1 MKVRQY
7 SLPVLQNLL
16 KRDPSAYKEEFEAIW
31 RQYLAALEAFRLG
44 GASQKKTRGDD
55 ERRLGDLATFVAHCG
70 VHYPLASK
78 RFAADLVALLK
89 DRCSTLQPDLRLRL
103 AQAAALARSKAM
115 LDPLILADLCF
126 ELIRRVRDKPLRSF
140 LSDHVVRECKK
151 AASGTLGRNLRRVV
165 FKAAEDASEAN
176 SAASA
181 RVAVDVLVRLY
192 ACGSWTDAATVNCL
206 GRCAADERARVGL
219 GAVYFFLGVDRAPI
233 LDSES
238 DEDANEGDGA
248 RSLKEA
254 LRNVDE
260 HRHSK
265 KTKAKARKTAK
276 AKKAVKKASQKK
288 NERHEAQPKFPAM
301 QLLDDPHRL
310 CDALLARARRQVD
323 AFEQRVA
330 RLDLCSRVANIH
342 RLQLV
347 AFYSYMRRYLKPS
360 QEQAPRLLALFAQAC
375 HEHVPPDELVP
386 VIRHVADAF
395 VSDRNASEAMA
406 LGINAL
412 REVAGR
418 CPSVLDEPEMLGL
431 VRDLAAYT
439 KHRDKSVVVAA
450 RGWINV
456 VREHHPQL
464 LQKKDR
470 GRDKA
475 RSKAVPTAFGAETS
489 TSQIPGEDL
498 LRLYERGQLPE
509 EFEDVAQAC
518 DDLDGEE
525 GGWVDVNEEED
536 DDDGGAD
543 GADGDD
549 EDQWEDVASDSDAGD
564 SKEEGWVDMEQDD
577 DEEEGSG
584 DGSDEPME
592 EEEVEPAA
600 AQVLSGEDF
609 ARIKLLRARAD
620 ELKGGAANRGLLS
633 GADIVPEAT
642 KRRTTVEERKAR
654 IVLDRDK
661 FQVGGHAGGKTNSEK
676 RRTKNYL
683 MVQKKKSHING
694 LKKRRRAG
702 AQPGRDQLKRDKR
715 KRRRL

>member
-1 MKVRQY
+1 MKVRQH

-16 KRDPSAYKEEFEAIW
+16 KRDPSAYREEFEAIW

-55 ERRLGDLATFVAHCG
+55 ERKLGDLATFVAHCG
-70 VHYPLASK
+70 VHYQEASK
-78 RFAADLVALLK
+78 RFAVDLVALLK
-89 DRCSTLQPDLRLRL
+89 DRCATLQPDLRLRL
-103 AQAAALARSKAM
+103 AQAAALARSKGL
-115 LDPLILADLCF
+115 LDPLVLADLCF
-126 ELIRRVRDKPLRSF
+126 ELIRRVRDKALRQF
-140 LSDHVVRECKK
+140 LADHVVRDCKK
-151 AASGTLGRNLRRVV
+151 ASSGTLGRNLRRCV
-165 FKAAEDASEAN
+165 FKAAEDQSEAN

-206 GRCAADERARVGL
+206 GRCAADERARVAL

-238 DEDANEGDGA
+238 SGDENEGEKGRD
-248 RSLKEA
+248 LKNA
-254 LRNVDE
+254 LKAVDE
-260 HRHSK
+260 HKHSK
-265 KTKAKARKTAK
+265 KTRARARQTKR
-276 AKKAVKKASQKK
+276 AKKAAKKKALGKS
-288 NERHEAQPKFPAM
+288 ERAEPKFPAM

-330 RLDLCSRVANIH
+330 RLDLCSRVACTH

-375 HEHVPPDELVP
+375 HELVPPDELVP
-386 VIRHVADAF
+386 IVRHVADAF

-412 REVAGR
+412 REVCGR
-418 CPSVLDEPEMLGL
+418 CPAVLDEPEMLGL

-450 RGWINV
+450 RGWINI

-475 RSKAVPTAFGAETS
+475 RSKATPLSFGASEAS
-489 TSQIPGEDL
+489 EQVPGEDL

-509 EFEDVAQAC
+509 EFEDVVEAC
-518 DDLDGEE
+518 NDLE
-525 GGWVDVNEEED
+525 GGGDGWVDVSDGEDDGGNDGAEDAESD
-536 DDDGGAD
+536 DDD
-543 GADGDD
+543 D
-549 EDQWEDVASDSDAGD
+549 EDEDGWVDVDPAAGSDAESDAG
-564 SKEEGWVDMEQDD
+564 S
-577 DEEEGSG
+577 
-584 DGSDEPME
+584 E
-592 EEEVEPAA
+592 EEEEEAPAA
-600 AQVLSGEDF
+600 RILSAEDF
-609 ARIKLLRARAD
+609 ARIKLLKARAD
-620 ELKGGAANRGLLS
+620 ELKGGASNRGLLS
-633 GADIVPEAT
+633 GADIVPEAV

-654 IVLDRDK
+654 QVLDREK
-661 FQVGGHAGGKTNSEK
+661 FQLKTHAGGKTNAEK
-676 RRTKNYL
+676 RRTKNFL
-683 MVQKKKSHING
+683 MVQKKKSRMNG
-694 LKKRRRAG
+694 LKKRKLG
-702 AQPGRDQLKRDKR
+702 SGKGGKQQLGRDKR
-715 KRRRL
+715 NRRRL